1 MKRAAIIALVVILV
15 GGAVGNS
22 FRFFSRMPSA
32 GADFSAVPFA
42 VNGYAGTEHFFD
54 SVAYDVLKA
63 DTSTLRYYT
72 DQDGQGYWLF
82 VAYFASQKYGSQI
95 HSPKHC
101 LPGSGWRIESISPYP
116 LSIPG
121 GANREVNRLVIA
133 DIDSRQLMFYW
144 FETRSGAIRNEFGL
158 KLDLVKNSL
167 TLSPTDAAIVR
178 LTVPIEGDD
187 TIDSA
192 TQRAMKF
199 LTTFF
204 PDVERALPF
213 GRS

>member
-1 MKRAAIIALVVILV
+1 MKRGVVIALVIILV
-15 GGAVGNS
+15 GGAAGNS
-22 FRFFSRMPSA
+22 FRFFSKMPSA
-32 GADFSAVPFA
+32 GADFSVVPFTA
-42 VNGYAGTEHFFD
+42 QEYSGAEHFFD
-54 SVAYDVLKA
+54 SVSYDVLKA

-72 DQDGQGYWLF
+72 DQEGQEYWLF

-101 LPGSGWRIESISPYP
+101 LPGSGWRIESNSPYKMS
-116 LSIPG
+116 LPG
-121 GANREVNRLVIA
+121 GASREVNRLLIA
-133 DIDSRQLMFYW
+133 DNASRQLMLYW

-158 KLDLVKNSL
+158 KFDLVRNSL

-178 LTVPIEGDD
+178 LTVPMEGED

-199 LTTFF
+199 LATFF